1 MYSYPEIAAE
11 SLRRIAADHDP
22 IDRAVALLSD
32 VIATG
37 GVIQAFATGHARTIV
52 HELSGRAGGLVP
64 VNLVRLSDL
73 AAYGDTPLSTLL
85 DPTLERDSDLGAQ
98 VLDLLGPDQRDGF
111 VIASHSGINGA
122 VVELGLRVKERGL
135 PIVAITS
142 IAHSSATASR
152 HASGVK
158 LADIADVVIDTGA
171 PVGDAALAVDENTSV
186 GALSSLTG
194 VFIAQLL
201 TEGIARSCIERDGS
215 APVYR
220 SMNLPGND
228 EVNARWERQ
237 YEGRVR
243 SIEP

>member
-11 SLRRIAADHDP
+11 ALQHITTDLAP
-22 IDRAVALLSD
+22 IDQAVVLLSD
-32 VIATG
+32 VLSRG
-37 GVIQAFATGHARTIV
+37 GVIQAFATGHARTIA

-64 VNLVRLSDL
+64 VNLVRLTDL
-73 AAYGDTPLSTLL
+73 AASGDLPLSSLM
-85 DPTLERDSDLGAQ
+85 DPTLERDPDLGAQ
-98 VLDLLGPDQRDGF
+98 VLDLLSPDQRDGF

-122 VVELGLRVKERGL
+122 VVELAIRVRERGM

-142 IAHSSATASR
+142 LAHSQAVRSR
-152 HASGVK
+152 HASGLR
-158 LADIADVVIDTGA
+158 LADLADVVIDTGA
-171 PVGDAALAVDENTSV
+171 PVGDAALSIDEDTKV

-201 TEGIARSCIERDGS
+201 TEGIARTCIDRDGA

-228 EVNARWERQ
+228 EANARWEQ
-237 YEGRVR
+237 EYAGRVHP
-243 SIEP
+243 IEP